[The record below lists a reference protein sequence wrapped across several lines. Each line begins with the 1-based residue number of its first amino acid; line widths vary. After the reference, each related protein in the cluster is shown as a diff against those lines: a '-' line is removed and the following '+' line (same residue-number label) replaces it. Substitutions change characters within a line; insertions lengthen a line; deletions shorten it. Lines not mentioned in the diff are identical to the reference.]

1 MGGINAEYMGTAA
14 LNFIPSTD
22 NQKKEKLQTLGWWTP
37 AVGSLKSH
45 RKSFSLLKSHSLWP
59 ARLQ

>member
-1 MGGINAEYMGTAA
+1 MGTAA

-37 AVGSLKSH
+37 AVGSLKNPH
-45 RKSFSLLKSHSLWP
+45 KSFSLLKSHSLWP